1 MGLKES
7 LMQRTENEFAEFW
20 IQEGILYFIYKH
32 GSVINLDAAKKIV
45 AERLK
50 LQAGVPYPVFCD
62 LRGIRDSDKAARDYL
77 AREGSELVKAVGAL
91 VESPVTK
98 VMLNF
103 YMKIDRPRTPTQMF
117 TTKEDALLYLQAY
130 IDRDIVQAP

>member
-1 MGLKES
+1 
-7 LMQRTENEFAEFW
+7 MQRTENDFAEFW
-20 IQEGILYFIYKH
+20 LHEGILYFIYKN
-32 GSVINLDAAKKIV
+32 GSVIHLEAAKKIV

-50 LQAGVPYPVFCD
+50 LQQGVAYPVFCD

-103 YMKIDRPRTPTQMF
+103 YLKIDRPRTPTQMF
-117 TTKEDALLYLQAY
+117 TSQDDALLYLRAY
-130 IDRDIVQAP
+130 TDRDIFQPRTP